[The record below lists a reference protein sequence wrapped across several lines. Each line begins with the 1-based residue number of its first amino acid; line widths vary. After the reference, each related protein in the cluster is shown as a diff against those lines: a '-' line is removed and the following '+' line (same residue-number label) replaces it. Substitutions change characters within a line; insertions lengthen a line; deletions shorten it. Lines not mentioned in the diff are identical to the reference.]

1 MACVAGRA
9 TSYAGHM
16 TSRLAAVNRAH
27 VADALTASRFVLA
40 VILVPIVARGA
51 WLPAGIVVAAAW
63 WTDFLDG
70 RVARS
75 TTGSRL
81 GDWDPHADTVVGFGI
96 VVGLAGGGHLP
107 GPVWWLV
114 IGGLLTVTHLLT
126 GIFAFSE
133 LAQALGYGPLLYLA
147 AVHRGTAFLVM
158 VATIGAILVLDAT
171 RFRTYTLPAF
181 FDGLRSF
188 ARLVDPRKRC

>member
-1 MACVAGRA
+1 MSGRA
-9 TSYAGHM
+9 TFYPGDM

-51 WLPAGIVVAAAW
+51 WMAAAIVVGAAW

-81 GDWDPHADTVVGFGI
+81 GDWDPHADTAVGIGI
-96 VVGLAGGGHLP
+96 VIGLAGGGHVP

-114 IGGLLTVTHLLT
+114 IAGLLTVAHLVT

-133 LAQALGYGPLLYLA
+133 MVQALGYGPLLYLA
-147 AVHRGTAFLVM
+147 AVHRGAAFLVM
-158 VATIGAILVLDAT
+158 VATIAAILVLDVA

-181 FDGLRSF
+181 FDGLRSI
-188 ARLVDPRKRC
+188 ATLVDPRKRR